1 MYVCLCHGVTDQ
13 EMKQQI
19 RSGADTL
26 EKVGNVCG
34 AGTCCGCCRE
44 MIQDLI
50 EEHGPEPINVAQAP
64 AAMARELRQVS

>member
-13 EMKQQI
+13 QLKQHV

-26 EKVGNVCG
+26 EKVGKVCG
-34 AGTCCGCCRE
+34 AGTCCGCCSE
-44 MIQDLI
+44 MIRDI
-50 EEHGPEPINVAQAP
+50 IDEHRPEPINVAHAP